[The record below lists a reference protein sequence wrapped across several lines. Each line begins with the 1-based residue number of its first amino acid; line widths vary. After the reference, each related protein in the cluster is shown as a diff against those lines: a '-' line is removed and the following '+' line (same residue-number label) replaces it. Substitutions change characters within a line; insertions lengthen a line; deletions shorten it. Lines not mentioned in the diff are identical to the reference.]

1 MYKAIKSSVSSKIDI
16 VLECIALVLI
26 TGLLGFTV
34 GCLPWYVGAVVLAEI
49 SDIEIPLWSI
59 LVFVIVPATELSIYF
74 KTDLVDAE
82 TFLVVDFIF
91 LALWIASLAIIGCIE
106 NKLKL
111 GLSGT
116 EAFVISLGMP
126 VAFVM
131 IITVIAF
138 TVIGVS
144 KIAKGHKDR

>member
-91 LALWIASLAIIGCIE
+91 LALSAFKASISFLSSSFNFSSSEENIALNAAKKPALFLLFDSSLTIIFFLNLYLRNLTYLI
-106 NKLKL
+106 
-111 GLSGT
+111 
-116 EAFVISLGMP
+116 
-126 VAFVM
+126 
-131 IITVIAF
+131 
-138 TVIGVS
+138 
-144 KIAKGHKDR
+144 

>member
-1 MYKAIKSSVSSKIDI
+1 MLYNNYDIQGKVGLIIGADLIKDFHKWKEPEKI
-16 VLECIALVLI
+16 
-26 TGLLGFTV
+26 
-34 GCLPWYVGAVVLAEI
+34 AEI
-49 SDIEIPLWSI
+49 SDIDIPLWTI
-59 LVFVIVPATELSIYF
+59 LVFVIVPATELYIYF
-74 KTDLVDAE
+74 KTDIDAE
-82 TFLVVDFIF
+82 LFLFADLIF
-91 LALWIASLAIIGCIE
+91 LALWLASLAAIGCIE

-126 VAFVM
+126 VAFAM

-144 KIAKGHKDR
+144 KIATKWHKDR